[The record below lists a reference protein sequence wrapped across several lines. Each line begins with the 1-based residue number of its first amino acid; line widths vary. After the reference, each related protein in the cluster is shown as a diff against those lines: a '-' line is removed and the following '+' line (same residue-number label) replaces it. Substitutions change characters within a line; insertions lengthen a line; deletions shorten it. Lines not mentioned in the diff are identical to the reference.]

1 MTRALAGRPDLPF
14 ATPPGIVYAEIDRD
28 TGKLAG
34 PLCPRL
40 FREAFISGSEPVE
53 ACDVHR

>member
-1 MTRALAGRPDLPF
+1 VPQGV
-14 ATPPGIVYAEIDRD
+14 VYAEIDRD

-40 FREAFISGSEPVE
+40 FKEAFLSGSEPTD